1 MRKLWWYLD
10 FLILITLILIIVYT
24 WIPVL
29 YQDSKTS
36 YQAVKRRWNYS
47 PGHYKKVKTIL
58 YWNKMYAEKHTDFM
72 FGVGDIFKNCPVPHC
87 YATPDRKLFNFIT
100 DYDAILFHG
109 IEMQLNDLPTYRS
122 THQRYIYFSWESPV
136 SRPLNDHEF
145 VLNPNFYNWTMSY
158 RLDSDIRRPYGQV
171 RDIESNKIIAPPR
184 DPDGVVKWRLPHDD
198 KYIPTEDE
206 MLIIK
211 GKKKMAAWFVSHC
224 ETNSQREILVNNLQQ
239 YFEIDVYGKCGDK
252 NCNKTKNHDCY
263 NLVERDYYFYLSFE
277 NTLCKN
283 YITEKLFLPM
293 QKYVIPVVYGGAE
306 YAQFVPPHS
315 YIDVRNFNDTGQL
328 ATFLSKLS
336 NNPTEYAKYFW
347 WKKYYSI
354 EDTNESTLCDLCE
367 KLHDSTLPRKSLE
380 NFRKYYI
387 KGQCV
392 YTKLINATVA

>member
-1 MRKLWWYLD
+1 
-10 FLILITLILIIVYT
+10 
-24 WIPVL
+24 
-29 YQDSKTS
+29 
-36 YQAVKRRWNYS
+36 
-47 PGHYKKVKTIL
+47 
-58 YWNKMYAEKHTDFM
+58 
-72 FGVGDIFKNCPVPHC
+72 
-87 YATPDRKLFNFIT
+87 
-100 DYDAILFHG
+100 
-109 IEMQLNDLPTYRS
+109 
-122 THQRYIYFSWESPV
+122 
-136 SRPLNDHEF
+136 
-145 VLNPNFYNWTMSY
+145 MSY